1 MDVIIYNIYAG
12 LSVDI
17 PSLIPGAIRNVIK

>member
-1 MDVIIYNIYAG
+1 MIDVMKYVYPG
-12 LSVDI
+12 LNVDI